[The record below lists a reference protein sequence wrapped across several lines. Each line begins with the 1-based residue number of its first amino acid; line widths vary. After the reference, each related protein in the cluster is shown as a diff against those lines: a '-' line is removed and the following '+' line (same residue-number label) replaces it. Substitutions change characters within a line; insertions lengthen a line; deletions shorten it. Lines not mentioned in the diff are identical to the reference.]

1 VGDRRQPDGEDRQP
15 IDFDDF
21 YRLHRDRLY
30 RALVLTTRE
39 PDIAVEA
46 VDEAMT
52 RASERW
58 DTVGTYENP
67 AGWVYRV
74 ALNWARSFFRRR
86 RRVGPEVAEV
96 TWDKLPDP
104 DVNDA
109 VAALPYKHRSVI
121 VARFYLD
128 WSTPQI
134 AAGLGLPLGTVK
146 SRLHRALA
154 SLEET
159 LGGER

>member
-1 VGDRRQPDGEDRQP
+1 MEEKEQQAGEDRQP
-15 IDFDDF
+15 IEFDDF
-21 YRLHRDRLY
+21 YRQHRDRLY

-58 DTVGTYENP
+58 DVVGTYDNP

-86 RRVGPEVAEV
+86 RRIAIEVPEIA
-96 TWDKLPDP
+96 WDKLPDP

-121 VARFYLD
+121 VARYYLD

-134 AAGLGLPLGTVK
+134 AEGLDLPLGTVK

-154 SLEET
+154 TLERE

>member
-1 VGDRRQPDGEDRQP
+1 
-15 IDFDDF
+15 
-21 YRLHRDRLY
+21 
-30 RALVLTTRE
+30 
-39 PDIAVEA
+39 
-46 VDEAMT
+46 MT

-58 DTVGTYENP
+58 DEVGTYDNP

-74 ALNWARSFFRRR
+74 ALNWARSWYRRR
-86 RRVGPEVAEV
+86 RRVGPEVVEAM
-96 TWDKLPDP
+96 WDKLPDP
-104 DVNDA
+104 DVNEA
-109 VAALPYKHRSVI
+109 VAALSYHHRSVI

-134 AAGLGLPLGTVK
+134 ADGLDLPLGTVK

-159 LGGER
+159 LGGDL